1 MPTGRRD
8 EEQRA
13 VSLFCSVFSIVSYP
27 CRRFV
32 ATPLGSIGVLASAR
46 STEGAEVA
54 SQFELDEFRRV
65 LRRFVERELLPFER
79 TTMEAEDRR
88 AIQQK
93 ARDAGFWLLDVPE
106 VLGGQGLGLSGMAV
120 FWHEISRTT
129 AVPARDHSLFGPF
142 VGPILLSLQGEQ
154 KRRYLDPVLSGEKV
168 ACFAQTEP
176 DAGSDP
182 ASMRTRA
189 VKRGSHY
196 ILNGVKRFITNA
208 EKADFAQVIAV
219 TDPSKGARGGISC
232 FLVDMNSTGLKISAQ
247 HETMMGDRPCEISFE
262 DVEISEENRVG
273 AEGEGFVIAQS
284 WLNEGR
290 IRHGARACGVA
301 ERCLELTIE
310 YAKQRRTFGEPLSE
324 RQGVQWILAD
334 CFTELHATK
343 LMVRDAAAKLDAGED
358 ARAETFMVK
367 TYGDEMGFRVAD
379 RCLQLHGGIGLTTE
393 LPIEKF
399 WRDQRS
405 FMITEG
411 PTEVL
416 RTALAKLLLRGM
428 AL

>member
-1 MPTGRRD
+1 M
-8 EEQRA
+8 
-13 VSLFCSVFSIVSYP
+13 
-27 CRRFV
+27 
-32 ATPLGSIGVLASAR
+32 TP
-46 STEGAEVA
+46 
-54 SQFELDEFRRV
+54 SQEELDEFRRS

-79 TTMEAEDRR
+79 RPMGEAER
-88 AIQQK
+88 AK
-93 ARDAGFWLLDVPE
+93 AADNARAAGFWLMDVPE
-106 VLGGQGLGLSGMAV
+106 ALGGQGLGMRGMAV

-129 AVPARDHSLFGPF
+129 ALPARDHSLFGP
-142 VGPILLSLQGEQ
+142 VAGPILLSLSGQQ
-154 KRRYLDPVLSGEKV
+154 KERYLDPVLAGAKR

-189 VKRGSHY
+189 MRKGNRY
-196 ILNGVKRFITNA
+196 IINGVKRFISH
-208 EKADFAQVIAV
+208 ADVANFAQVIAV
-219 TDPSKGARGGISC
+219 TDPAKGARGGISC
-232 FLVDMNSTGLKISAQ
+232 FLVDMDTPGVRIATQ
-247 HETMMGDRPCEISFE
+247 HQTMMGDRPCELVF
-262 DVEISEENRVG
+262 DNVELPEENRVG
-273 AEGEGFVIAQS
+273 AEGEGFSIAQS

-301 ERCLELTIE
+301 ERCLEMTLA
-310 YAKQRRTFGEPLSE
+310 YAAQRKTFGEPLAE

-343 LMVRDAAAKLDAGED
+343 LMVREAAAKLDRGED

-367 TYGDEMGFRVAD
+367 IYGDEMGFRVAD

-416 RTALAKLLLRGM
+416 RTALAKMILRG
-428 AL
+428 AA